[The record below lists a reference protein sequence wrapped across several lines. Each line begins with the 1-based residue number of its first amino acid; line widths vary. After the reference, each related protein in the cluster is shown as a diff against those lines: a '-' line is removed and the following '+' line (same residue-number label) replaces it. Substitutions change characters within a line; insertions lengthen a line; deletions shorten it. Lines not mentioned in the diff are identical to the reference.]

1 MNTFICKYKNEHWNG
16 YIAMFYNYGTHFE
29 FRINSRSGIM
39 VLFGKT
45 SRGYFA
51 CMPDFNCGCHLV
63 NLKDTFWNTER
74 LIEVM
79 GIADGVTVA
88 SALFFL
94 ADRLIC

>member
-1 MNTFICKYKNEHWNG
+1 MNRFICEYNNKNWNVN
-16 YIAMFYNYGTHFE
+16 IDMFYNYGTHFE

-63 NLKDTFWNTER
+63 DLKDKFWNTEK
-74 LIEVM
+74 LIQVM
-79 GIADGVTVA
+79 GTVDGVTVS

-94 ADRLIC
+94 ADKLT